1 MTMDDILSNP
11 KACYAVFKAH
21 DTRFDGRLFIGVAST
36 GIYCRPVCK
45 VRMPNQANCSFH
57 ISAAAAEAA
66 GFRPCLKCRPELAPG
81 IARVDASSRLARKAA
96 AMIDADYLAD
106 SNLRGLSVSL
116 GITDR
121 HLRRVF
127 ANEYGVPP
135 VRYLQT
141 KRLLLAKCL
150 LTDTPLP
157 VTDVAFTAGFGSLR
171 RFNDLFK
178 TYYRMTPTHLRQRG
192 TARAQSRHESITVL
206 MGYRPPYRW
215 DALLA
220 FLGRSLIPGV
230 EDIRNGTYFRTLA
243 VRQGDARRKG
253 WISVEN
259 RNARHAL
266 AVTVALPLLPA
277 LPKILTRVRRMF
289 DLDCDPHEIFNALS
303 EMNRIRPGTCAM
315 GTRLPGCF
323 NPYELAARLSLKQA
337 FPHVVSTMGEA
348 IETPFTALTRLFPE
362 PETLAGGNLDLS
374 TFSACEA
381 EPPDVQAVSGLGR
394 PAAQQLVIR
403 AYGWPDVLP
412 HDDPIVADFARAF
425 PDGYGDTR
433 MERCAP
439 WRSYVAANLWCR
451 ADTTQN

>member
-1 MTMDDILSNP
+1 MGDILPNP
-11 KACYAVFKAH
+11 EACYAIFKAH
-21 DTRFDGRLFIGVAST
+21 DARFDGRLFIGVAST

-45 VRMPNQANCSFH
+45 VRTPNKANCSFH

-81 IARVDASSRLARKAA
+81 ISRVDAPGRLARKAA

-106 SNLRGLSVSL
+106 SSLRGLAGLL

-127 ANEYGVPP
+127 ASEFGVPP

-141 KRLLLAKCL
+141 KRLLLAKSL
-150 LTDTPLP
+150 LTDTSLP

-178 TYYRMTPTHLRQRG
+178 TYYRMTPTLLRKQG
-192 TARAQSRHESITVL
+192 GARAATDRRESITVL

-220 FLGRSLIPGV
+220 FLGRTLIPCV
-230 EDIRNGTYFRTLA
+230 EDIRDGAYFRTLA
-243 VRQGDARRKG
+243 IKHGDTRCKG
-253 WISVEN
+253 WIAVDN
-259 RNARHAL
+259 RDAQHAL

-277 LPKILTRVRRMF
+277 LPKILARVRRMF
-289 DLDCDPHEIFNALS
+289 DVDCDPHEIFDPLS
-303 EMNRIRPGTCAM
+303 GMNRIQPGACVV

-323 NPYELAARLSLKQA
+323 SPHELAAGVLLKHTL
-337 FPHVVSTMGEA
+337 PHFVSTLGEE
-348 IETPFTALTRLFPE
+348 IETPFAALTRLFPD
-362 PETLAGGNLDLS
+362 PETLADGGVEVPALS
-374 TFSACEA
+374 GFEA
-381 EPPDVQAVSGLGR
+381 ALPDVQTLPGLGQ
-394 PAAQQLVIR
+394 PAVLQLAIR
-403 AYGWPDVLP
+403 AYGWPDILP
-412 HDDPIVADFARAF
+412 HDDPIVADFAQTLNDAQ
-425 PDGYGDTR
+425 
-433 MERCAP
+433 MERWSP

-451 ADTTQN
+451 TDAIQN